1 MRNPAVAVLRVASL
15 FVLVLLAAAI
25 PGVAAPLDPAD
36 VPMKSEIPPLDPA
49 DLAMKSDP
57 KFPGVHALVLY
68 REAIHDDQERWE
80 KEFFRVK
87 IFDEEGK
94 KHADVEVSYDKNL
107 HAHNSFRAYFH
118 HIGSVRGRTIHPD
131 GSIVE
136 FDGKV
141 YDKTIKRHGSDIM
154 VKSFTLPDVQP
165 GSIIEYSY
173 QRSWD
178 EFLLIG
184 TRWDLQSE
192 IPTRK
197 VHVGIRAFSG
207 SKYNGGMQGFTFNYR
222 WAGLPPGI
230 TPTRNE
236 FKVELTLENVPALL
250 DEEYMPP
257 PSEQMSVSS
266 YYSNEGP
273 SSPQEFWNKQKKK
286 LTGAVDGFVKPKS
299 VEAEVRALTTGSD
312 SADAK
317 LRKLYARVQQ
327 IRNLAFERPKSA
339 QEIKALEKNDN
350 TGDVLK
356 HGYGSSD
363 DINRLFAAM
372 ARAAGFSADVL
383 RVSARDDHFFK
394 PDVRDE
400 SQLDSEI
407 VVVSVDGTD
416 QYFDPGT
423 PFCPFGTLFW
433 AKTQVPGLRLG
444 KDNASFVNT
453 PAPEAS
459 QSVLSRKAKFALDKN
474 GTLKGTAVI
483 YFGGQYGIA
492 QRIKGLQE
500 DDQARKERLESEV
513 SNWLPKTASVELKNV
528 NSWSDGAQPL
538 VAEFAVEVPNAA
550 SPTGRRL
557 ILPATLFRSGKAAV
571 FRYSTRSSP
580 VYFPYPFTEHDELTI
595 TPPAGYEVETLA
607 PAYSIAKNYAEM
619 EITQAKDGNTLQLQR
634 KLTMKYYLFKPE
646 HFEVVKGFFD
656 SAQEAEQRTAVLR
669 SNEVAQQ

>member
-1 MRNPAVAVLRVASL
+1 MRKPAVAALRVVSL
-15 FVLVLLAAAI
+15 FVFVLFAAAI
-25 PGVAAPLDPAD
+25 PGFAIEPEDAA
-36 VPMKSEIPPLDPA
+36 MTSRIPPLDPA

-68 REAIHDDQERWE
+68 REALHNDQDRWE

-94 KHADVEVSYDKNL
+94 KHANVELAYQK
-107 HAHNSFRAYFH
+107 SFYTKDSPFSFFH
-118 HIGSVRGRTIHPD
+118 HLGSVKGRTIHPD

-141 YDKTIKRHGSDIM
+141 YDKTIKRRGEDFK

-173 QRSWD
+173 QWSWD
-178 EFLLIG
+178 EFLLIS

-207 SKYNGGMQGFTFNYR
+207 SKYNGGMEGFTFNYR
-222 WAGLPPGI
+222 WAGLPAGI
-230 TPTRNE
+230 APTRNE
-236 FKVELTLENVPALL
+236 YKVELTLENVPALL
-250 DEEYMPP
+250 DEDFMPP
-257 PSEQMSVSS
+257 PSERMSVGS
-266 YYSNEGP
+266 YYTHEGP
-273 SSPQEFWNKQKKK
+273 SSPQEFWNKRKKK

-299 VEAEVRALTTGSD
+299 VEAEVRALIAGAD
-312 SADAK
+312 SPDAK
-317 LRKLYARVQQ
+317 LRKLYARAQQ
-327 IRNLAFERPKSA
+327 IRNVTFERPKSA

-372 ARAAGFSADVL
+372 ARAAGVSADVFRL
-383 RVSARDDHFFK
+383 SARDDHFFK

-400 SQLDSEI
+400 DQLDSEV
-407 VVVSVDGTD
+407 VVVSVEGTD

-453 PAPEAS
+453 PTPDAS

-483 YFGGQYGIA
+483 SFGGQYGIG

-513 SNWLPKTASVELKNV
+513 AAWLPKTATVELKNV
-528 NSWSDGAQPL
+528 NSWTDGTQPL
-538 VAEFAVEVPNAA
+538 VAEFAIAVPNAA

-557 ILPATLFRSGKAAV
+557 FLPATIFRSGKAAV
-571 FRYSTRSSP
+571 FRYSARSSP
-580 VYFPYPFTEHDELTI
+580 VYFPYPFTEQDELTI

-607 PAYSIAKNYAEM
+607 PAYSIAKNYADM
-619 EITQAKDGNTLQLQR
+619 EIAQSKDGNTLQFQR